1 VKSDGTKGWIR
12 RFSPLKGK
20 KRLRLLPTS
29 ARKITCDVAVQGACG
44 AGEQFRDP
52 EQTVTRNRDGLPFDT
67 LVAMH
72 EGVRVV
78 PDIVDRELVGF
89 GDEAFGRERIRVDRC
104 DEFHGGLS
112 SGRLVLRHGQKEA
125 ICGWY
130 SRRGIHCL
138 SAHAGQI
145 GARSSSI
152 PSSPHCESVFGD
164 LESDVALSSHSLV
177 TSFDERC

>member
-1 VKSDGTKGWIR
+1 MKSDGTKGWIR

-44 AGEQFRDP
+44 AGEQFCDP

-89 GDEAFGRERIRVDRC
+89 GDEAFGRERIRSIVATSFMVAFRQGVWCYGTAKKRRSVAGTHDVESAACRPTRVKSARDR
-104 DEFHGGLS
+104 
-112 SGRLVLRHGQKEA
+112 RVYPA
-125 ICGWY
+125 
-130 SRRGIHCL
+130 RRTASLC
-138 SAHAGQI
+138 
-145 GARSSSI
+145 
-152 PSSPHCESVFGD
+152 
-164 LESDVALSSHSLV
+164 LV
-177 TSFDERC
+177 TSNQTWPSRRIRS